1 MRNTTAGHFTPHTSP
16 EEYREMLEGD
26 ELVAGTDQVLFPCA
40 HTFQNDILRWY
51 IENGVPTRKPCMFCK
66 NPWSN
71 QSSISTLPQPDA
83 ESMARF
89 WETHAPPS
97 VAFKEAFIQE
107 AIQFFML
114 KQSLTAFRMLDCRH
128 TCYDMRHVLR
138 TLEKRYPEAAPVTK
152 AIYAQTIVAE
162 VICSFSKCPLLM
174 P

>member
-71 QSSISTLPQPDA
+71 QSSISTLQQPDA

-97 VAFKEAFIQE
+97 VAFKVFRSFPSFMAMCVFLCCRRCIYLGAEAPR
-107 AIQFFML
+107 
-114 KQSLTAFRMLDCRH
+114 SLCGLTH
-128 TCYDMRHVLR
+128 SS
-138 TLEKRYPEAAPVTK
+138 P
-152 AIYAQTIVAE
+152 IG
-162 VICSFSKCPLLM
+162 
-174 P
+174 